1 MFAGIVETTAPI
13 RAARPARGA
22 RMVSIEKPQR
32 WKLAKGES
40 ISVDGICTTVLSSTP
55 RSFSVSY
62 MPETLRKTTAGTFIK
77 GKRVNL
83 ERSLSLSSRVEGH
96 FVTGHIDA
104 RSQVATTPKRARQG
118 FFLTLILPSA
128 LMRYVTLHGSLAVNG
143 VSLTVA
149 RINGRRV
156 TMALIPHTLSHTNLG
171 ALKKGDAVN
180 VEVDLAA
187 RYLLSGRGYARL
199 TRDAKKT
206 LRKRN

>member
-1 MFAGIVETTAPI
+1 
-13 RAARPARGA
+13 
-22 RMVSIEKPQR
+22 
-32 WKLAKGES
+32 
-40 ISVDGICTTVLSSTP
+40 
-55 RSFSVSY
+55 
-62 MPETLRKTTAGTFIK
+62 
-77 GKRVNL
+77 
-83 ERSLSLSSRVEGH
+83 
-96 FVTGHIDA
+96 
-104 RSQVATTPKRARQG
+104 
-118 FFLTLILPSA
+118 
-128 LMRYVTLHGSLAVNG
+128 MRYVTLHGSLAVNG

>member
-118 FFLTLILPSA
+118 FFLTL
-128 LMRYVTLHGSLAVNG
+128 MRYVTLHGSLAVNG

-199 TRDAKKT
+199 TSDAKKT